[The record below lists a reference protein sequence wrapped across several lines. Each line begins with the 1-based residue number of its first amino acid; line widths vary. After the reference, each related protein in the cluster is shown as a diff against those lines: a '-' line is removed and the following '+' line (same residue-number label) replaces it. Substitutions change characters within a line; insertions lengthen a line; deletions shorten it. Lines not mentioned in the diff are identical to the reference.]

1 MAQQKAVYRK
11 ITGAGSD
18 FSKSSYAASLKEKF
32 PDENPAYIESMASFM
47 AEGKDV
53 AERAIFK
60 GPATYFL
67 TVYRDQSYEI
77 RDRRMQIR
85 ASGGP
90 SSYNTEGFRR
100 SLKAI
105 GIEEY
110 SEG

>member
-1 MAQQKAVYRK
+1 MARQKAVYRK
-11 ITGAGSD
+11 ITGEGGD
-18 FSKSSYAASLKEKF
+18 FSKSSYAASLREKF

-47 AEGKDV
+47 SEREDV

-67 TVYRDQSYEI
+67 TVYRDRSYEI
-77 RDRRMQIR
+77 RDRRGQIR

-90 SSYNTEGFRR
+90 SSYGTEGYRR
-100 SLKAI
+100 SLTAI

-110 SEG
+110 TEG